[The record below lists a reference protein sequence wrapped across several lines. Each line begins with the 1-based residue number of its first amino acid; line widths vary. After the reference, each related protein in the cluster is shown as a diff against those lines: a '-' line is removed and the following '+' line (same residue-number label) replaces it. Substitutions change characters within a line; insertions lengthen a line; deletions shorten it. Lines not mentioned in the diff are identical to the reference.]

1 MHFVKHSLI
10 LAMLAVLTGCGGGS
24 SNSAPPTNNTPEPPD
39 NVTTVT
45 SVSPQTAI
53 VGVLTT
59 FNLSGSNMNSKMQ
72 VSLPNCLNISALG
85 GSPTKVT
92 FTCTPQT
99 VSTPTLMVKSEA
111 GANLFTGEIKF
122 QATASAEDIIVS
134 SIEIPSVVTVGQI
147 ATFKIKG
154 QNLPSTLLIG
164 LPRCSNLTQTSI
176 TATQITVTCT
186 PQAAGTQELVIFSE
200 TGTELGSGNVIMQN
214 PAPTLTGSWRHAA
227 ADGCMGTDSI
237 GGETVTGALSKQPL
251 FTFVE
256 DNDPETLVRVRVRLL
271 SNEGFAYTTPDC
283 SDTPHITTGVTS
295 FATIFNNIGAV
306 QQTSGLNYYYPVN
319 TSYSSTG
326 FSSPNATAIVFK
338 DTDNFCL
345 FNGTVTP
352 ANISEFVLN
361 ISANTVGCF
370 TRSTKVPFS
379 QLPPAVLATQS
390 RSELVERQNGELL
403 LNVLERLNQRGQNRY
418 VLLSEA
424 KSLRPEINASSTKT
438 YDLLTQIAGFS
449 NLTFNYVPQ
458 DEPLQDASFN
468 VKRLQQLNDLG
479 SQSLLFLGKKQLD
492 AFFGA
497 KTLYARNNLS
507 QTFSYQLRSDSDVNA
522 TKLISIL
529 ETQGATGCRFVD
541 LRLQPT
547 PANTHTTVCVDSSLE
562 TGVFKYRYVEYPA
575 STRTDA
581 LTSLLDT
588 QKKEGYYPIRV
599 FSLGNNSPR
608 ILFEYNSRIGQG
620 IQAMEYKVYSQ
631 ALPNNQPELISLLN
645 DQGKMGWHL
654 WSQINDSSGNHLA
667 TIFASLPFSHLPD
680 GEAVLLNP
688 R

>member
-1 MHFVKHSLI
+1 MHFVKHSLA
-10 LAMLAVLTGCGGGS
+10 LAMLAILTGCGGSNSTPSAGGS
-24 SNSAPPTNNTPEPPD
+24 SETPAENTLVVS
-39 NVTTVT
+39 N
-45 SVSPQTAI
+45 VSPQSAVI
-53 VGVLTT
+53 GVLTT
-59 FNLSGSNMNSKMQ
+59 FTLSGSNMNSKMQ
-72 VSLPNCLNISALG
+72 VSLPNCQNISTLS
-85 GSPTKVT
+85 GSTTSVK

-99 VSTPTLMVKSEA
+99 ASTPILTVKNEA
-111 GANLFTGEIKF
+111 GTTLFTKEMPF
-122 QATASAEDIIVS
+122 QTTAPAEDIIVS
-134 SIEIPSVVTVGQI
+134 SVEIPSVVTVGQI
-147 ATFKIKG
+147 ATFVIKG
-154 QNLPSTLLIG
+154 QNLPNTLLIG
-164 LPRCSNLTQTSI
+164 LPQCSNLTQTSI

-200 TGTELGSGNVIMQN
+200 TGTELGSGSVIMQN
-214 PAPTLTGSWRHAA
+214 PAPTLTGSWRQTA

-237 GGETVTGALSKQPL
+237 GGETVTGARSKQPL

-271 SNEGFAYTTPDC
+271 SNEGFAYSTTDC
-283 SDTPHITTGVTS
+283 SDTPYITTGIAN

-306 QQTSGLNYYYPVN
+306 QQTSGLNYYYSVN

-338 DTDNFCL
+338 NTDNFCL

-352 ANISEFVLN
+352 ANISEFVQN
-361 ISANTVGCF
+361 INANTAGCF

-379 QLPPAVLATQS
+379 QIPPAILATQS

-403 LNVLERLNQRGQNRY
+403 LNVLERLNQRGQSRY

-424 KSLRPEINASSTKT
+424 KSLRPEINASSSKT

-458 DEPLQDASFN
+458 DEPFQDASFN
-468 VKRLQQLNDLG
+468 TKRLQQLNDLG

-529 ETQGATGCRFVD
+529 ETQGAQGCRFID
-541 LRLQPT
+541 MRLQAT
-547 PANTHTTVCVDSSLE
+547 PANTYATVCVDSNLE
-562 TGVFKYRYVEYPA
+562 AETFKYRYVEYPA

-599 FSLGNNSPR
+599 FSLGDSSPR

-631 ALPNNQPELISLLN
+631 TLPNNQPELTSLLN
-645 DQGKMGWHL
+645 DQGKLGWHL
-654 WSQINDSSGNHLA
+654 WSQMNDPSGNHLA
-667 TIFASLPFSHLPD
+667 TIFASLPFPHLPD
-680 GEAVLLNP
+680 GEAAVLD
-688 R
+688 RE